1 MSKIGFRIKGQG
13 EKISGIAVRGIQWQG
28 SIALDAENQG
38 SMTWSTTSDFS
49 TTEYELKLKC
59 DAGPVSYT
67 HLAYGY
73 QLYTKHDV
81 PAGRRNMIAIVLKGV
96 WEWMRLPI

>member
-1 MSKIGFRIKGQG
+1 MLYTRQKG
-13 EKISGIAVRGIQWQG
+13 EHS
-28 SIALDAENQG
+28 
-38 SMTWSTTSDFS
+38 
-49 TTEYELKLKC
+49 
-59 DAGPVSYT
+59 
-67 HLAYGY
+67 AYGY